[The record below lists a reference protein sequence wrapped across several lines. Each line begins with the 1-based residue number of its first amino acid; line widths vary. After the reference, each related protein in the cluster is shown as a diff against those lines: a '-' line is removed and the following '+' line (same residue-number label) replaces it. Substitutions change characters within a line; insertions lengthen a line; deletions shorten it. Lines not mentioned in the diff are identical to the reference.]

1 MHELSQPIAMPSDP
15 RSASA
20 SMASQL
26 MFVCKCIE
34 VLRSLRVL
42 CVRQIHQHVFFC
54 ARNSPTF
61 STHKHVDKDMYG
73 MVRGQ
78 IVEVANVTYRTSRRT
93 DVETFFK

>member
-1 MHELSQPIAMPSDP
+1 MSS
-15 RSASA
+15 
-20 SMASQL
+20 
-26 MFVCKCIE
+26 CG
-34 VLRSLRVL
+34 
-42 CVRQIHQHVFFC
+42 